1 MQFVNTTLK
10 FNFCYKNVEVRLVHF
25 KESDKIK
32 SAKKQDE
39 PKKQKRI
46 IERTLGGSLA

>member
-10 FNFCYKNVEVRLVHF
+10 FNFCYKNVEEVRLVHF

-32 SAKKQDE
+32 AAKKT
-39 PKKQKRI
+39 R
-46 IERTLGGSLA
+46 